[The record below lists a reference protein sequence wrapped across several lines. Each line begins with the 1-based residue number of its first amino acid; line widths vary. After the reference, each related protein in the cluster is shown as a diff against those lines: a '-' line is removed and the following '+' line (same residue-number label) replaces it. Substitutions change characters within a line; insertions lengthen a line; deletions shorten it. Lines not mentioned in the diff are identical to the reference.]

1 MDNRVKQYLFD
12 IEKCIADVELFMATI
27 RSFEEFEKDTL
38 LKRAIEREIEIIGE
52 AMNRI
57 LKIEPSIQISN
68 ARKMVGARN
77 KIIHGY
83 DEIDDTVIY
92 GIVKR
97 GLPQLKKEIQDL

>member
-12 IEKCIADVELFMATI
+12 IEKCIADVELFMAPVN
-27 RSFEEFEKDTL
+27 SFDEFEKDLL

-57 LKIEPSIQISN
+57 LKIDPSIQISN
-68 ARKMVGARN
+68 ARKIVGARN

-97 GLPQLKKEIQDL
+97 SLPQLKNEIQAL